1 MRYTDDE
8 LIEGCLRGDRKL
20 QKALY
25 EKYASR
31 MLGVCLRYAEHREE
45 AEDML
50 QEGFIKVF
58 HSISTYEKRGSFEGW
73 IRRVMVFTSINIYK
87 SRLRNYKEEQMT
99 EYFDEPVNETIID
112 RLSAKE
118 IVALIQQLPEGYRII
133 FNLFAVEGYTH
144 KEIAEELGIA
154 IGTSKSQF
162 ARARGYL
169 QQLIFKQ
176 NKELYEQLARS
187 G

>member
-1 MRYTDDE
+1 MRYSDDE
-8 LIEGCLRGDRKL
+8 LIEGCLRGERRY

-31 MLGVCLRYAEHREE
+31 MLGVCMRYAEHKEE

-58 HSISTYEKRGSFEGW
+58 QSISTYEKRGSFEGW

-87 SRLRNYKEEQMT
+87 SRLRNYKEEQMS
-99 EYFDEPVNETIID
+99 EYFDEPVNERVID
-112 RLSAKE
+112 NLSAKE
-118 IVALIQQLPEGYRII
+118 IVGLIQQLPDGYRII
-133 FNLFAVEGYTH
+133 FNLFAVEGYSH
-144 KEIAEELGIA
+144 KEIAEQLGIA
-154 IGTSKSQF
+154 VGTSKSQF

-169 QQLIFKQ
+169 QQLLLKQ
-176 NKELYEQLARS
+176 NKDLYEQLARS

>member
-8 LIEGCLRGDRKL
+8 LIEGCLRGERRY

-45 AEDML
+45 AEDMM

-58 HSISTYEKRGSFEGW
+58 QSINTYEKRGSFEGW

-87 SRLRNYKEEQMT
+87 SRLRNYKEEQMS
-99 EYFDEPVNETIID
+99 EYYDEPVNEKVID
-112 RLSAKE
+112 SLSAKE
-118 IVALIQQLPEGYRII
+118 IVGLIQQLPEGYRVI
-133 FNLFAVEGYTH
+133 FNLFAIEGYSH
-144 KEIAEELGIA
+144 KEIAEQLGIA

-162 ARARGYL
+162 ARARAYL
-169 QQLIFKQ
+169 QQLLLKQ
-176 NKELYEQLARS
+176 NKDLYEQLARS

>member
-8 LIEGCLRGDRKL
+8 LIEGCLRGERRF

-58 HSISTYEKRGSFEGW
+58 QSIGSYEKRGSFEGW

-87 SRLRNYKEEQMT
+87 SRLRNYKEEQMS
-99 EYFDEPVNETIID
+99 EYYDEPVNEKVID
-112 RLSAKE
+112 SLSAKE
-118 IVALIQQLPEGYRII
+118 IVGLIQQLPEGYRVI
-133 FNLFAVEGYTH
+133 FNLFAVEGYSH
-144 KEIAEELGIA
+144 KEIAEQLGIA

-162 ARARGYL
+162 ARARVYL
-169 QQLIFKQ
+169 QQLVLKQ
-176 NKELYEQLARS
+176 NKDLYEQLARS